1 MSRKG
6 RIFISYRRD
15 DAAGYARAIYDELV
29 RRFSDERVFMDVDDI
44 AAGQPFDEVIRR
56 QVGAARVMLVLIGP
70 RWRGPPDAASRLDD
84 PADVVRQEVAAGLE
98 RGLQVIPL
106 LLDGARMPAKSELP
120 PPLAALSLRQALE
133 ISNSRFADDLQ
144 RLVSALHEAT
154 GVAAPK
160 AAGPAGWGWKR
171 MLILAA
177 IGGLAAGLTV
187 GAAWYLGPGRERPDI
202 NGEWQAE
209 VDYDWP
215 NAHYVE
221 RLVFGGEG
229 EELKGSASFL
239 GVPRGI
245 VEGRAIP
252 EGIRFVTR
260 STEVAGATS
269 AQQVHRYTGTLL
281 GDRIRFVMQT
291 EGGSSEHVPVQ
302 FTATRK
308 RPTP

>member
-1 MSRKG
+1 MSKKG

-29 RRFSDERVFMDVDDI
+29 RRFTDERVFMDVDDI

-56 QVGAARVMLVLIGP
+56 QVGASQVMLVLIGP
-70 RWRGPPDAASRLDD
+70 RWRGPPDAPSRLDD

-98 RGLQVIPL
+98 KGLQVIPL
-106 LLDGARMPAKSELP
+106 LLDGARMPARQELP
-120 PPLAALSLRQALE
+120 APLAALSQRQALE

-144 RLVSALHEAT
+144 RLVGALREAT
-154 GVAAPK
+154 GGPAPK
-160 AAGPAGWGWKR
+160 PPLATGWPWKR
-171 MLILAA
+171 LLIFAA

-221 RLVFGGEG
+221 RFVFGGEG
-229 EELKGSASFL
+229 EVLQGSASFV

-245 VEGRAIP
+245 VEGRVIP
-252 EGIRFVTR
+252 EGMRFATR
-260 STEVAGATS
+260 TTEVAGGTTS
-269 AQQVHRYTGTLL
+269 QQIHRYTGTLL

-291 EGGSSEHVPVQ
+291 EGGGSEHLPVE
-302 FTATRK
+302 FNATRK
-308 RPTP
+308 KPTP